1 MSRLRLP
8 SGFSVGA
15 SSAKTVM
22 ITATTASAASTLR
35 KSDTLASRS
44 TATISIKPKP
54 TGSAAARQ
62 ALTISSAGVVT

>member
-1 MSRLRLP
+1 M
-8 SGFSVGA
+8 
-15 SSAKTVM
+15 
-22 ITATTASAASTLR
+22 TATTAIAVSTIRRSA
-35 KSDTLASRS
+35 TLASRS